1 MKKTNIINVNNYQ
14 DFILNFK
21 KLIDEFNFDDLYQD
35 CFFIGIPKWSINR
48 DVIINGNYGGFN
60 FKGTLNE
67 VTEWHEYELNSSFG
81 VNELYEIIIKMSVKK
96 LCVDFFYEL
105 ADLTNEKFYFF
116 IEGNEVSIKN
126 IEWDKTTPDN
136 IKKNFK
142 ELLYE
147 VGNIDQLEDLEDLE
161 DVFELI
167 EPRDIFFNECVFE
180 LTFKESKL
188 KNDFKLIWKEKQ
200 SVSNSVNKDSEIK
213 EIPKSKKTSA
223 NKIKLEKTVLEK
235 TGSNKVVNS
244 KNVILGQSYY
254 LDSELDTYGKV
265 ISIEQN
271 TVYFEIQSIS
281 NGGYYVDE
289 SNTIGFSISDDVF
302 FIEKNE

>member
-35 CFFIGIPKWSINR
+35 CFYIGIPKWSINR

-81 VNELYEIIIKMSVKK
+81 VKELYEIIIKMSVKK

-136 IKKNFK
+136 IKNNFK

-161 DVFELI
+161 DVFKLI
-167 EPRDIFFNECVFE
+167 EPRDTFLNECILE

-188 KNDFKLIWKEKQ
+188 KNDYKLIWKEKQ
-200 SVSNSVNKDSEIK
+200 S
-213 EIPKSKKTSA
+213 KK
-223 NKIKLEKTVLEK
+223 N
-235 TGSNKVVNS
+235 N
-244 KNVILGQSYY
+244 
-254 LDSELDTYGKV
+254 
-265 ISIEQN
+265 
-271 TVYFEIQSIS
+271 
-281 NGGYYVDE
+281 
-289 SNTIGFSISDDVF
+289 
-302 FIEKNE
+302 